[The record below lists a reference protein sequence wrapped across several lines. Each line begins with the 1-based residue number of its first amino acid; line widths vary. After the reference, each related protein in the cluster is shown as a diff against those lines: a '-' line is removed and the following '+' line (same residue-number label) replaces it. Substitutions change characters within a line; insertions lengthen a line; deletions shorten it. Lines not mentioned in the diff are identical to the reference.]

1 VLPSSQFA
9 ASSNVLP
16 LAKARQIP
24 EISPRDSYASVAAKT
39 VAVRTEEV
47 FARQHEVLALDD
59 IEALHDTRVATRRL
73 RAALEVFEPC
83 FPRGAFRRVLA
94 EVKRL
99 ADTLGER
106 RDLDVQI
113 EWLER
118 YASARGG
125 AERPAILGFV
135 AALRAEQ
142 SAANDTLAE
151 LLEDVRSDDLEGR
164 LHELADHA
172 ASSARRRPARSA
184 R

>member
-1 VLPSSQFA
+1 
-9 ASSNVLP
+9 
-16 LAKARQIP
+16 
-24 EISPRDSYASVAAKT
+24 VAAKT

-83 FPRGAFRRVLA
+83 FPHGAFRRVLA
-94 EVKRL
+94 EVKQL
-99 ADTLGER
+99 ADSLGER

-118 YASARGG
+118 YAAARGG

-135 AALRAEQ
+135 EALRAEQ
-142 SAANDTLAE
+142 ASANDALAE
-151 LLEDVRSDDLEGR
+151 LLEDIRSEDLEGR
-164 LHELADHA
+164 LHELADRA
-172 ASSARRRPARSA
+172 ASPARRRRSGSA